1 MLLAVAALEWLLK
14 NWHYTK
20 FNKMISWMSSTTV
33 SQVVKESK
41 IVTTVRPK
49 RIELS
54 SPSRKTQNHNTF
66 LDTIF

>member
-1 MLLAVAALEWLLK
+1 MLLAVATLEWLLK

-20 FNKMISWMSSTTV
+20 FNKAITWMFSTTT
-33 SQVVKESK
+33 SQVAKESK
-41 IVTTVRPK
+41 IVTTIKPK

-66 LDTIF
+66 FDTIF

>member
-41 IVTTVRPK
+41 IVTTVKPK
-49 RIELS
+49 KNRTVI
-54 SPSRKTQNHNTF
+54 
-66 LDTIF
+66 TIKKNSKS

>member
-14 NWHYTK
+14 NWPYTK
-20 FNKMISWMSSTTV
+20 FNNAITWMFFTIA
-33 SQVVKESK
+33 SQVAKESK
-41 IVTTVRPK
+41 IITTVKPK

-54 SPSRKTQNHNTF
+54 SPSRKTQNHNIF